1 MASPKT
7 GVVAVLMTQVNPMG
21 RKEART
27 DDDFRNL
34 LFAAV
39 QVLDK

>member
-1 MASPKT
+1 
-7 GVVAVLMTQVNPMG
+7 MTQVNPMG

-34 LFAAV
+34 LFAAL
-39 QVLDK
+39 QKL